1 MLQHQPCRC
10 LLSMSQR
17 DKWGR
22 TVDDEKSLEDGHTK
36 RVPGRTLAKSS
47 ITQSW
52 NDEPVYRRAAPRMQG
67 DSVAV
72 AKTSSKYL
80 HSMLCGAFDR
90 VMNDDRPANG
100 QTKNERPLRVLHKP
114 HKLITFRR
122 TSRWVVSIAN

>member
-1 MLQHQPCRC
+1 MLQHQPRRC

-22 TVDDEKSLEDGHTK
+22 TVDDKKFLEDGQTE
-36 RVPGRTLAKSS
+36 RVPDGTLARSS

-72 AKTSSKYL
+72 PETSPKYP
-80 HSMLCGAFDR
+80 HC
-90 VMNDDRPANG
+90 
-100 QTKNERPLRVLHKP
+100 VLVWR
-114 HKLITFRR
+114 F
-122 TSRWVVSIAN
+122 